1 MQRSL
6 DQFEDLMEEP
16 SKTGKNDSIAKKK
29 LEIRSD
35 WADS

>member
-16 SKTGKNDSIAKKK
+16 SETGKNDSITKKK
-29 LEIRSD
+29 LDIRSD
-35 WADS
+35 WTDS